1 MGRVVRLDAPR
12 VVTVAEYPDAEPAAG
27 QVRVRTVLSGIS
39 AGTELT
45 QYRGTNPYLERRW
58 DGAHRVF
65 VDGVPPVT
73 YPLDTWGYQ
82 EVGRVD
88 AMGPDVD
95 VVALG
100 AIVWGAWNH
109 RSSVVVDADAAARR
123 QLPDGVP
130 ARLGVFARIGAV
142 ALNAVID
149 GDIRLGDNIAIFG
162 AGVPGLLAAQLARLS
177 GARVIV
183 VDRVPRRL
191 ALAADL
197 GADHCI
203 DVNDGDA
210 ATSVR
215 RLTGGHGADVS
226 IELTGSY
233 AGLHEAVRATA
244 YNSRVVCSGFLQ
256 GEGVGLRLGEE
267 FHHNRIT
274 IICSQ
279 ISGIRPDLAHRWSR
293 DRLEAT
299 VIDLLARR
307 ELEAEALISHVLPIE
322 RAAAAYALLDSADP
336 DVLQV
341 ILDFDGGGVA

>member
-1 MGRVVRLDAPR
+1 M
-12 VVTVAEYPDAEPAAG
+12 VTVTEHPDAEPAAG
-27 QVRVRTVLSGIS
+27 QVRVRTALSGIS

-65 VDGVPPVT
+65 VAGVPPVT
-73 YPLDTWGYQ
+73 YPLDGWGYQ

-88 AMGPDVD
+88 AVGPDVD
-95 VVALG
+95 VIDIG
-100 AIVWGAWNH
+100 AMVWGAWNH
-109 RSSVVVDADAAARR
+109 RGSVVVDADAAVQR

-130 ARLGVFARIGAV
+130 VRLGVFARIAAV

-149 GDIRLGDNIAIFG
+149 GDIQLGDNVAIFG

-177 GARVIV
+177 GARVTV

-191 ALAADL
+191 ALAAEL

-203 DVNDGDA
+203 DVDDGDVA
-210 ATSVR
+210 ASIR
-215 RLTGGHGADVS
+215 RLTGGRGADVS

-244 YNSRVVCSGFLQ
+244 YNSKVVCSGFLQ

-274 IICSQ
+274 IVCSQ
-279 ISGIRPDLAHRWSR
+279 ISGIRADLAHRWSR

-307 ELEAEALISHVLPIE
+307 ELEADALISHVLPVE
-322 RAAAAYALLDSADP
+322 RAGEAFALLDSADP

-341 ILDFDGGGVA
+341 ILDFDGGGAG